1 MSAIQRLAED
11 EDTFW
16 RKLILPQG
24 ERMRLG
30 IPWRGGYRWFK
41 SDNIV
46 CLEQWRRKK
55 AQGTPPQRTVINGG
69 NGQR

>member
-1 MSAIQRLAED
+1 MSAIQRQAED

-16 RKLILPQG
+16 RKLILPQE

-41 SDNIV
+41 SDNTLGSV
-46 CLEQWRRKK
+46 TQGKRRSAMWR
-55 AQGTPPQRTVINGG
+55 PL
-69 NGQR
+69 